1 MRMLRTQSETQ
12 PAGTNLSET
21 HVHENATRIRREFLR
36 GIAAVLGTT
45 AAASVLSGQTGTT
58 TPPATPSPAN
68 DINLL
73 NYALTLELLEA
84 TFYTQGL
91 ARFSSADFAQAN
103 FYRALQT
110 ASGIGGDTPV
120 SGASGTGLV
129 QDVYAYLSLIRNHE
143 QAHVRTLTETIRS
156 LGGTPVAAPRFTFAF
171 NNVDEIMQLAAT
183 LENTGVAAYNGA
195 IGMMFNP
202 DLVTASAT
210 IATVEARHA
219 SYLNRINGRVPFPDA
234 FDAGKSMAEILQIA
248 APFIAQ

>member
-1 MRMLRTQSETQ
+1 M
-12 PAGTNLSET
+12 
-21 HVHENATRIRREFLR
+21 R
-36 GIAAVLGTT
+36 GIVAVLGATT
-45 AAASVLSGQTGTT
+45 AGSILSGQTGTGT
-58 TPPATPSPAN
+58 PATPSPAN
-68 DINLL
+68 DLNLL

-91 ARFSSADFAQAN
+91 ARFSSADFAQAS
-103 FYRALQT
+103 FYRALQNG
-110 ASGIGGDTPV
+110 SGIGADVPV

-143 QAHVRTLTETIRS
+143 QVHVRTLRDTIRS
-156 LGGTPVAAPRFTFAF
+156 LGGTPVSAPRFVLPFS
-171 NNVDEIMQLAAT
+171 NVDEFMQLAAT
-183 LENTGVAAYNGA
+183 LENTGVAAYNGV

-219 SYLNRINGRVPFPDA
+219 AYLNRINGRVPFPDA
-234 FDAGKSMAEILQIA
+234 FDAGKTMAEILQIA